1 MQRQYLRKHR
11 AWIYTGAII
20 AALSACLALTFMNAP
35 SESDA
40 SASAPRDYDAIA
52 REGVLRVTTEYNSV
66 SFYVDGD
73 TISGFNYELVEA
85 FIEVKVT
92 PQKGF
97 GYDRVAE
104 EIARHKEVR
113 SLYLMSGAYDFAV
126 IIEGRSLRSISR
138 FVSERISTFEC
149 VLSTATHFILK
160 KYKIEGALTANADEE
175 RRLSVQP

>member
-1 MQRQYLRKHR
+1 MTKLEKDILSVLNEDCRYSAAKIAVMLGEREE
-11 AWIYTGAII
+11 TVSSAIRSMEERGVI
-20 AALSACLALTFMNAP
+20 VKYMAITNR
-35 SESDA
+35 DA
-40 SASAPRDYDAIA
+40 DD
-52 REGVLRVTTEYNSV
+52 
-66 SFYVDGD
+66 D
-73 TISGFNYELVEA
+73 ELVEA

-160 KYKIEGALTANADEE
+160 KYKIEGALTVNADEE